1 MSDNKFREN
10 KVSGT
15 RTSVISVNEVQPHF
29 AYWLSILV
37 QFCIGYMDIMLPSI
51 YEFRENRLREG
62 RTPVTG
68 INEISFTSVP

>member
-1 MSDNKFREN
+1 LSDNKVREN
-10 KVSGT
+10 KVNET
-15 RTSVISVNEVQPHF
+15 RISVISVNEVQPHF

-37 QFCIGYMDIMLPSI
+37 QFYVGYMGIMLLGI

-68 INEISFTSVP
+68 IN